1 MLGTVLSTLL
11 VLIHLILTIT
21 LVIPIWYIIHTTSE
35 QLEPVPLWKGES
47 MSYAMFYFS
56 IKSKMLI
63 LSSFSSIEAI
73 FHQCKGFQ
81 ILILNMFK

>member
-1 MLGTVLSTLL
+1 MLGSVLSTLL
-11 VLIHLILTIT
+11 VLTHLILTIT
-21 LVIPIWYIIHTTSE
+21 LVIPILYIIHTASE

-47 MSYAMFYFS
+47 MSYTMFYFS

-73 FHQCKGFQ
+73 FHQCKDFQ
-81 ILILNMFK
+81 ILILNTFK

>member
-1 MLGTVLSTLL
+1 MLGTVLRTLL
-11 VLIHLILTIT
+11 VLTHLILTIT
-21 LVIPIWYIIHTTSE
+21 LVIPILYIIHTASE

-47 MSYAMFYFS
+47 MPHTMFYFP

-73 FHQCKGFQ
+73 FHQCKDFQ
-81 ILILNMFK
+81 ILILNIFK